1 MNLYCRPPKRGS
13 GQNPCAN
20 LQRSF
25 HRRCSV
31 TRPKLAILVSFSGQ
45 GGVERMIA
53 NLCQALVDAPIDLDV
68 LLIKAQG
75 PYVDRLPDSAN
86 IISLR
91 ARHSLTSVWEVSR
104 YLKQERPD
112 ALLAIKH
119 RGILAALR
127 AKQLARTDT
136 PISGRIGT
144 TVSAALA
151 NKSSRRR
158 QRWYTAMRKYYPK
171 LEKLIAVSQGVADDV
186 LGITGMSESRITVVR
201 NPTIT
206 PEMLATAAEPAE
218 HPWLSQDSP
227 VPVIMGVG
235 RLTEQKDF
243 ATLIAAFSRVRSRRE
258 ARLIILGDGGLR
270 SELIAQANT
279 LGVEEHIALPGF
291 QTNPWAWMSKASVFA
306 LSSLWE
312 GSPNTLTEAMALGI
326 PVVSTDCPSGPRELL
341 DEGRVAPLV
350 AMGDGDALASALLSV
365 LAEPPPSKML
375 TEAVS
380 AYHRDESAAAYLRTL
395 GLSV

>member
-1 MNLYCRPPKRGS
+1 
-13 GQNPCAN
+13 
-20 LQRSF
+20 
-25 HRRCSV
+25 
-31 TRPKLAILVSFSGQ
+31 
-45 GGVERMIA
+45 MIA
-53 NLCQALVDAPIDLDV
+53 NLCHALVDAPIDLDV
-68 LLIKAQG
+68 LLIKARG
-75 PYVDRLPDSAN
+75 PYVDRLPNSAN

-158 QRWYTAMRKYYPK
+158 QRWYTAMRKHYPK
-171 LEKLIAVSQGVADDV
+171 LEQLIAVSQGVADDM
-186 LGITGMSESRITVVR
+186 LAITGMSESRVTVVR

-206 PEMLATAAEPAE
+206 PDMLAAATESAD
-218 HPWLSQDSP
+218 HPWLSADST

-243 ATLIAAFSRVRSRRE
+243 ATLIAAFARVRLQRE

-270 SELIAQANT
+270 SEMISQATT
-279 LGVEEHIALPGF
+279 LGVEAHIALPGF
-291 QTNPWAWMSKASVFA
+291 QNNPWAWMSRASVFV
-306 LSSLWE
+306 LSSRWE

-341 DEGRVAPLV
+341 DGGRVAPLV
-350 AMGDGDALASALLSV
+350 EMGDSEALASTLLSV
-365 LAEPPPSKML
+365 LAEPPPSEML
-375 TEAVS
+375 TKAVS
-380 AYHRDESAAAYLRTL
+380 AYHQDVSAAAYLQTL